1 MPFWSSMLCP
11 IPYEEVMPYAL
22 NFPANKLGNHKKVCP
37 IIEYALSWYMPYM
50 RVDCSQDS
58 PPCSPSGDTPQAAG
72 QWNLSEETKLIDF
85 PYPNTLVNA
94 QIWGSSRRQH
104 TQKLAFI

>member
-22 NFPANKLGNHKKVCP
+22 NFPVNELGNHEKVCP

-50 RVDCSQDS
+50 RVNCICFMNNGYVFQKVQNIVRVLL
-58 PPCSPSGDTPQAAG
+58 PP
-72 QWNLSEETKLIDF
+72 
-85 PYPNTLVNA
+85 V
-94 QIWGSSRRQH
+94 
-104 TQKLAFI
+104 

>member
-22 NFPANKLGNHKKVCP
+22 NFPANELGNHEKVCP

-50 RVDCSQDS
+50 RVDCIS
-58 PPCSPSGDTPQAAG
+58 
-72 QWNLSEETKLIDF
+72 IM
-85 PYPNTLVNA
+85 
-94 QIWGSSRRQH
+94 RRCINS
-104 TQKLAFI
+104 LYY